1 MKTKI
6 LYVLRNT
13 KDYISGQELCRE
25 LGVSRT
31 AVWKV
36 MNQLKEEGY
45 VIEAVPN
52 RGYHLVSSPNLLSE
66 SEILSKLNTEWAGR
80 EVIYFEETDSTNTRA
95 KELAEA
101 GKPHGTLVVADMQT
115 AGKGRR
121 GRGWSSPKGTGIFM
135 TLILKPDLLPT
146 KASMLTLVAALAVE
160 SGIAMATGIRGKI
173 KWPNDIVVNGKK
185 ICGILTEMSAEMEGI
200 HHVVVGIGINANMKS
215 FPAEIQKVATS
226 LSIEKQEEINRS
238 DIICEIMKKFEY
250 YYEKFIKEGD
260 LSLLVEEYNGKMVNQ
275 NERVKVIGSEE
286 EFQGTARGITK
297 TGELVIDKDGEGIVT
312 VLSGEVSVRGVY
324 GYV

>member
-1 MKTKI
+1 
-6 LYVLRNT
+6 
-13 KDYISGQELCRE
+13 
-25 LGVSRT
+25 
-31 AVWKV
+31 
-36 MNQLKEEGY
+36 
-45 VIEAVPN
+45 
-52 RGYHLVSSPNLLSE
+52 
-66 SEILSKLNTEWAGR
+66 
-80 EVIYFEETDSTNTRA
+80 
-95 KELAEA
+95 
-101 GKPHGTLVVADMQT
+101 
-115 AGKGRR
+115 
-121 GRGWSSPKGTGIFM
+121 M
-135 TLILKPDLLPT
+135 TQILKPDLLPT

-226 LSIEKQEEINRS
+226 LSIEKQEEVNRS

-297 TGELVIDKDGEGIVT
+297 TGELVIDKDGEGIIT